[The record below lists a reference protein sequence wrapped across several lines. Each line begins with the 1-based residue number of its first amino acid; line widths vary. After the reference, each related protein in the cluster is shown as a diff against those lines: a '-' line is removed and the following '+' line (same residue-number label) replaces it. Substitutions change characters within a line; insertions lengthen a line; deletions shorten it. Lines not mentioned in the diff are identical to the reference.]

1 MCGRYH
7 LSATALAQIQN
18 TDALTLNAELTF
30 DINEVWNSS
39 EISSRDICPSDFAP
53 VLLYQNNKFIVR
65 MMQWGF
71 PNPQGRNLI
80 INARAETVTDKRMF
94 GSIFSRRCVIP
105 AEKYYEWD
113 ADRNKAIF
121 SYRHNP
127 QWCQSQESNKDKSP
141 DTYKK
146 TLYLAGFY
154 DLHDGIDR
162 FVILTTDANE
172 SVRCVHDRMPL
183 ILEEEEVERW
193 LSDNTYWRELLKKVP
208 PELERFQEYEQQCFI
223 W

>member
-7 LSATALAQIQN
+7 LSATALVQIQN
-18 TDALTLNAELTF
+18 SALIF
-30 DINEVWNSS
+30 DTNEAWNSS
-39 EISSRDICPSDFAP
+39 EMPSRDICPSDFAP
-53 VLLYQNNKFIVR
+53 VLLYQNNRIVLR

-113 ADRNKAIF
+113 ANRNKATF
-121 SYRHNP
+121 SHRQNP
-127 QWCQSQESNKDKSP
+127 QWYQSQENNKDRLP
-141 DTYKK
+141 ETYKK
-146 TLYLAGFY
+146 TLYMAGFY
-154 DLHDGIDR
+154 DLYDGIDR

-172 SVRCVHDRMPL
+172 SVRRVHDRMPL
-183 ILEEEEVERW
+183 ILEEDEVKRW
-193 LSDNTYWRELLKKVP
+193 LSDDTYWREVLKKVP
-208 PELERFQEYEQQCFI
+208 PELDRFQEYEQQSLF